1 MRRRRP
7 EAPPR
12 HDGAG
17 IMNHHAAFSL
27 EFEKSLQ
34 AARGRARE
42 ARRTIAAP
50 RPIVGQRGD
59 GAPLLGLR
67 RGRRAPRRRLPPV
80 GDLRRRLVRR
90 AAAVELVGEGHPP
103 GALGLRAAAD
113 GLALRQRL
121 RPRARAL
128 ERRRRALRAPVRGP
142 ACCVPG
148 QKLSNVPSRQ
158 VRPRA
163 RLAALPDAP
172 GLRRVRGL
180 LRRDD
185 LRGDDG
191 VHEPRVAHFS
201 FLPRLIRGSSAAR
214 SVARSASAGAA
225 ELPRTRRLV

>member
-103 GALGLRAAAD
+103 GAVGLRAAAD

-142 ACCVPG
+142 ACG
-148 QKLSNVPSRQ
+148 FSGRTRANAPSRQ

-191 VHEPRVAHFS
+191 VHEPRVAHFF
-201 FLPRLIRGSSAAR
+201 FLPRLVRGSSAAR